1 MLSHYSGYGGLKK
14 AGIQKGRLHEFYT
27 PDTLAEVMWGL
38 AESYGYKGGAVLE
51 PSVGTGVFL
60 KHALKAQRMVGFE
73 INTYSAMISRILIPE
88 ADIIEDYFESIFF
101 RGNKHLKND
110 FVMKPFD
117 LVIGNPPYGEFTS
130 FYAGLGERKFT
141 KATQYDQY
149 FITRGLDLLK
159 SGGLLVMLISSY
171 FHRADSGYD
180 TVKRL
185 IASKAKLLRKKT
197 LPNGVVPYTDVG
209 TDIVI
214 YKKR

>member
-1 MLSHYSGYGGLKK
+1 
-14 AGIQKGRLHEFYT
+14 
-27 PDTLAEVMWGL
+27 
-38 AESYGYKGGAVLE
+38 
-51 PSVGTGVFL
+51 
-60 KHALKAQRMVGFE
+60 MVGFE
-73 INTYSAMISRILIPE
+73 VNKYSAMICKILIPKV
-88 ADIIEDYFESIFF
+88 DIVVDHFESTFF

-110 FVMKPFD
+110 FIMKPFD
-117 LVIGNPPYGEFTS
+117 LVIGNPPYGQFNS

-180 TVKRL
+180 SVKKL
-185 IASKAKLLRKKT
+185 IASKAILLRKIT
-197 LPNGVVPYTDVG
+197 LPNGVVPYTEVG